1 MAPVLAAVGALGVE
15 SLTVA
20 VIRTLQSGWLY
31 ASGTFLL
38 RTAEPATVLG
48 YALATLFAFGSA
60 RWRGVA
66 AAVALFVSIWIE
78 QFWIAAP
85 GRQTFCDRSGTSC
98 DFLAIAWPQL
108 WPPLVGIML
117 GMLAARA
124 ARQGPRGIAALALG
138 IGAFALSALLARI
151 AFVPFLGL
159 YPLGEAGGA
168 AIGTVIAVQLF
179 GAVVAGLVVGM
190 FGRRHLFDAL
200 VIVVYFLGP
209 WSPQLR
215 IPDRFYG
222 GFHLASDWQ
231 LFVPVGY
238 AAVTLLAL
246 AAGSVAARYRA
257 TSVPTI
263 P

>member
-1 MAPVLAAVGALGVE
+1 MGPAFAALGALGVE

-31 ASGTFLL
+31 ASGTLLL
-38 RTAEPATVLG
+38 RNAEPATVLG
-48 YALATLFAFGSA
+48 YALAMLFAFGSA
-60 RWRGVA
+60 RWRGSA

-78 QFWIAAP
+78 QFWISAP

-108 WPPLVGIML
+108 WPPLLGIML

-124 ARQGPRGIAALALG
+124 VRQGPRGIAALALG
-138 IGAFALSALLARI
+138 IGAFALSAVLARI
-151 AFVPFLGL
+151 AFVPFLGW

-168 AIGTVIAVQLF
+168 AIGAVIAVQLL
-179 GAVVAGLVVGM
+179 GAVVAGLVVGT
-190 FGRRHLFDAL
+190 FGRRHVIDAL

-215 IPDRFYG
+215 IPDRSYG
-222 GFHLASDWQ
+222 GFHLASDWR

-238 AAVTLLAL
+238 AVVALLAL

-257 TSVPTI
+257 ARVPTI